1 MPRGIRRGAW
11 RQRVAGCLTLLPA
24 MFVAE
29 LLVQA
34 GIEPLSRQGIAILA
48 PVVIGL
54 VLLGGWISSRP

>member
-1 MPRGIRRGAW
+1 MRRGIRRGAW
-11 RQRVAGCLTLLPA
+11 RQRVAIYLTLLPA

-34 GIEPLSRQGIAILA
+34 EIDPLSGRGIAILA

-54 VLLGGWISSRP
+54 ALLGGWISSRP